1 METHNTPSYS
11 SSQIPSS
18 NFTLDDEES
27 TFDVMEWIIKILH
40 HWYLF
45 VIFLAI
51 TLGIAFL
58 INRTWKPVYQVSA
71 QILLGAGQAPPNSQV
86 VMQGFNLNTA
96 YRNIDNQMI
105 ILTSNDLIRKTL
117 SKIDLSVD
125 YYTSGHFKT
134 NNLYGISP
142 IDIKSDQI
150 NDNAYGVQFDF
161 KDVDGNSYSITHQRD
176 KQLGELHFTGK
187 YGQVL
192 STPYFTIIVNKTDF
206 FYPKT
211 AIHFAFLSEDYLA
224 DYFSSRIA
232 LNFVTNNST
241 VLSVSMTGTVYQRD
255 IDFLNKLCD
264 EFLIENLRQKNEEA
278 SRTIA
283 FIDKQLEE
291 ISDSLH
297 QSENKLQDFRKIT
310 KVFDMNTYTAT
321 LMGHLTSSQEK
332 RLSLQL
338 KESYLNYLDNYIK
351 RNLNKDQIMTPSS
364 LGIVDPIL
372 VELLNQFNAA
382 QIKLA
387 QTTPQNPFYEKYSED
402 LARIRIAL
410 QDAIKNVRAGFDVEK
425 QELENQSQTTTSQ
438 LETLPEIEN
447 KMGSFEREYKMNDAY
462 YTYLLQK
469 RAEAQIQQ
477 ASNVPDNTIL
487 ERARM
492 ISITNGSEKSHTLM
506 MALILGLLIPLVI
519 IILKEFLKLKIIDKR
534 DVERLTKLPFLGNIP
549 YVANASNIHVLDH
562 PKSSFAESYRIIRTR
577 INFVAQKSDAACVV
591 VTSTES
597 GEGKSFFSINYA
609 AICAMSN
616 EKTIL
621 VGLDLRK
628 PSLASTLKIQNQHG
642 LTNVLLGEVTLEEA
656 IIHANETFN
665 FDVLLSGSIPPNP
678 GELIRS
684 NKLGELIQKLKEN
697 YQYIIIDTSP
707 VGIVADAYPLMP
719 LADAV
724 IYLVRSKKTDKK
736 FFKNIIKQLSMD
748 GMQHIGIVLNALD
761 RSNSV
766 YGYNHYGYGYYGY
779 KQKGKEYIKDY
790 YTE

>member
-1 METHNTPSYS
+1 MPSYPS
-11 SSQIPSS
+11 SPILSS
-18 NFTLDDEES
+18 NFNTDDEES
-27 TFDVMEWIIKILH
+27 TFDIMEWIFKILR

-58 INRTWKPVYQVSA
+58 INRTWKPVYQVNA
-71 QILLGAGQAPPNSQV
+71 QILLGAGQAAPNSQI

-96 YRNIDNQMI
+96 YRNVDNQMI
-105 ILTSNDLIRKTL
+105 ILTSNNLIRKTL

-125 YYTSGHFKT
+125 YYTTGHFKT

-150 NDNAYGVQFDF
+150 NENVYGLQFDF
-161 KDVDGNSYSITHQRD
+161 KDIDGTHYTITHEAD
-176 KQLGELHFTGK
+176 KQLGELHFTGQ
-187 YGQVL
+187 YGQL
-192 STPYFTIIVNKTDF
+192 LTNPYFTIIVNKTDF
-206 FYPKT
+206 FNPKT
-211 AIHFAFLSEDYLA
+211 AIHFAFLSTDYLA
-224 DYFSSRIA
+224 DYFSSRIS

-283 FIDKQLEE
+283 FIDKQLNE

-297 QSENKLQDFRKIT
+297 QSENKLQDYRKIT
-310 KVFDMNTYTAT
+310 KVFDMSTYTST

-372 VELLNQFNAA
+372 IELLNQFNAA

-402 LARIRIAL
+402 LARIRVAL
-410 QDAIKNVRAGFDVEK
+410 QEAIKNVRAGFDVEK

-438 LETLPEIEN
+438 LESLPEIEN
-447 KMGSFEREYKMNDAY
+447 KMESFEREYKMNDAY

-492 ISITNGSEKSHTLM
+492 ISITNGNEKSHTLM
-506 MALILGLLIPLVI
+506 MAIILGLLIPMII

-549 YVANASNIHVLDH
+549 YVANSSNIHVLNH

-577 INFVAQKSDAACVV
+577 INFVAQKTDAACVV

-609 AICAMSN
+609 AICAMTN

-628 PSLASTLKIQNQHG
+628 PSLAGALNIQSKAG
-642 LTNVLLGEVTLEEA
+642 ITNVLLGELSLEDA
-656 IIHANETFN
+656 IVRAHEGIN
-665 FDVLLSGSIPPNP
+665 FDLLLSGSIPPNP

-684 NKLGELIQKLKEN
+684 NKLIELIQKLKQ
-697 YQYIIIDTSP
+697 QYKYVIIDTSP

-719 LADAV
+719 LADAIV
-724 IYLVRSKKTDKK
+724 YLVRSKKTDKK
-736 FFKNIIKQLSMD
+736 FFKTIIKQLSMD
-748 GMQHIGIVLNALD
+748 GIQHIGIVLNALE
-761 RSNSV
+761 RSNNA
-766 YGYNHYGYGYYGY
+766 YGYNHYGYEYYGY

-790 YTE
+790 YNE